1 MDYFID
7 QKWLY
12 HVMSSLAHK
21 FWGKDDLVEVLM
33 GGYKGLS
40 LFLLSD
46 IGAMN
51 SVLVKVPWHILNKKF
66 VLKRWHPGMSLSR
79 SCIKVAAQK
88 VPP

>member
-21 FWGKDDLVEVLM
+21 FWEKDDLVEVLM
-33 GGYKGLS
+33 WGIRAFPF
-40 LFLLSD
+40 FLLSD
-46 IGAMN
+46 IGAMD
-51 SVLVKVPWHILNKKF
+51 SLLVKVPWHILIRNLC
-66 VLKRWHPGMSLSR
+66 LKDGMSLSR

-88 VPP
+88 VPA